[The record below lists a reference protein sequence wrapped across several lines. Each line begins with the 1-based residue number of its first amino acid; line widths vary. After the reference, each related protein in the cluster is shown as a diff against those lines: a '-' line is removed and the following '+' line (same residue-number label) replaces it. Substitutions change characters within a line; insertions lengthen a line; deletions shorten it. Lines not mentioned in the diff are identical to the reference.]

1 MSDKIGEEFAGVV
14 TGVVEFGL
22 FVQLEGMQV
31 DGLVHVSTLGH
42 DYFRFEEDRRALVG
56 ERSGTRYTLGD
67 KLRVRLTRVDASER
81 KMDFELVEKTE
92 SAFHPRARGKDG
104 GHGSTATLPRGAREP
119 RGPRPSGGKRKK
131 AR

>member
-1 MSDKIGEEFAGVV
+1 MRDKIGEEFPAVV

-42 DYFRFEEDRRALVG
+42 EYFRFEDDRRALVAD
-56 ERSGTRYTLGD
+56 RSGTRYTLGD
-67 KLRVRLTRVDASER
+67 KLRVRLTRVDPSER

-92 SAFHPRARGKDG
+92 TAFHPRAKSKG
-104 GHGSTATLPRGAREP
+104 GSVATAPRGQ
-119 RGPRPSGGKRKK
+119 RGPRAGGKRRGKG
-131 AR
+131 